1 MWRRTG
7 VVLAAA
13 VALLAWSG
21 DASAQARK
29 GFWFGAGGGYGGG
42 AACLEHAC
50 GERKDSGVGYLQGG
64 YTLNE
69 HLLVGGEFGFW
80 SKKYSYPTA
89 GDYARVGMYN
99 LTGTAT
105 YYPQRTGGLF
115 VKGGAGMAFIDSHV
129 KASGLTV
136 DADLGKGFGLI
147 GGGGYDITVGPV
159 AITPAFN
166 YWYGWLGDL
175 KIRGETFAA
184 NHKQNVMTLT
194 VGITIP

>member
-1 MWRRTG
+1 MWHRTN
-7 VVLAAA
+7 VVVAAT

-21 DASAQARK
+21 DAPAQTRK
-29 GFWFGAGGGYGGG
+29 GFWFGAGGGYGAAAASAEG
-42 AACLEHAC
+42 AS
-50 GERKDSGVGYLQGG
+50 GERKNSGVGYLQGG
-64 YTLNE
+64 HTLNE

-89 GDYARVGMYN
+89 GDYARVGMYS

-115 VKGGAGMAFIDSHV
+115 VKGGAGMAFNDWQV
-129 KASGLTV
+129 NAFRLTTAGL
-136 DADLGKGFGLI
+136 DKGFGLI
-147 GGGGYDITVGPV
+147 GGGGYDIAVGAV

-166 YWYGWLGDL
+166 WWYGWLGDQ
-175 KIRGETFAA
+175 KSGGETFA
-184 NHKQNVMTLT
+184 NHKQSVMTFT